1 MPTFERRFEEQ
12 HRNIGSRQQRGTGE
26 ADRACTHNNDS
37 VIHWSEWYT
46 AAPGVRHVDW
56 WSATPDAMIRRVQ
69 SVSQNTA
76 RWWTQ
81 KRWWVAI
88 MLCAVTMIGY
98 IDRLALSV
106 AAPLIRSEFGFSNE
120 QYGFITA
127 AFLVTYAAGQLL
139 LGPLID
145 RFGSKRSL
153 SLAVFWWS
161 VASALHA
168 LARGVWG
175 FFAARAMLGITEA
188 VNFPAAYKVVAE
200 WFPRAERSM
209 ASGFITAGTGL
220 GAIVAPPLI
229 ALIIGVFDTL
239 HARGLSPVQGWQA
252 AFIIPGAL
260 GFVWVWLWNRHFHL
274 PEVDPALDTDERA
287 LILAERPAEPAEVP
301 HSTRSM
307 RGELRGYFGQLR
319 YWFSYRQTWGLALS
333 RFTGDGAFYFLAFWI
348 PNYLADERGFGLA
361 QIAWAAA
368 IPFIFADLGSL
379 AGGYAG
385 QRLIKSG
392 LSVDASR
399 KAMIWTGALL
409 APLALPAV
417 YVDSPVLAVLCM
429 GLGIFGIQV
438 KSASLFTVP
447 ADIFPPAAVG
457 TVWGASGA
465 AGSLAAALSQPVIGW
480 TIDHY
485 SYEPVFVVVAS
496 MHIVSALCVMLL
508 VRKIEPIALRH

>member
-1 MPTFERRFEEQ
+1 M
-12 HRNIGSRQQRGTGE
+12 
-26 ADRACTHNNDS
+26 
-37 VIHWSEWYT
+37 
-46 AAPGVRHVDW
+46 
-56 WSATPDAMIRRVQ
+56 MRRVQ
-69 SVSQNTA
+69 SVTSIA
-76 RWWTQ
+76 PRWWTQ

-106 AAPLIRSEFGFSNE
+106 AAPLIRSEFGFTNE

-229 ALIIGVFDTL
+229 ALIIGIFDGL
-239 HARGLSPVQGWQA
+239 HARGWSPVQGWQA
-252 AFIIPGAL
+252 AFIVPAAL
-260 GFVWVWLWNRHFHL
+260 GLIWVWLWNRHFEL
-274 PEVDPALDTDERA
+274 PESDPTLGAEERA
-287 LILAERPAEPAEVP
+287 LILADRPAEPVAP
-301 HSTRSM
+301 PTSTGST
-307 RGELRGYFGQLR
+307 GEELRGYFGRLG

-392 LSVDASR
+392 LSVDTSR
-399 KAMIWTGALL
+399 KAMIWVGALM

-417 YVDSPVLAVLCM
+417 YVDSALLAVLCM

-447 ADIFPPAAVG
+447 TDVFPPAAVG

-465 AGSLAAALSQPVIGW
+465 AGSFAAAMSQPVIGW

-485 SYEPVFVVVAS
+485 SYEPVFVAVAS
-496 MHIVSALCVMLL
+496 MHIVSVLCVMLL
-508 VRKIEPIALRH
+508 VRKIEPITQRN